1 MIRKVHWERQLGIAA
16 VALTAAYASA
26 PAISQKAPAGRPATR
41 EPSGK
46 PRKALLGFQRT
57 PGAYSACSRRLRDS
71 VAAFADHSPRPAE
84 SWSIAVWRR
93 SRNLPS
99 PIPRSRGRAPS
110 DGSRG
115 PTALPTL
122 RDVFETTARSLAES
136 SPDRWSRQTDRLT
149 QTRSGRLIWINSPA
163 TLCAVV

>member
-1 MIRKVHWERQLGIAA
+1 MIRKVHWGRQLGIAA

-93 SRNLPS
+93 SRKL
-99 PIPRSRGRAPS
+99 PIPRSRSRATR
-110 DGSRG
+110 DGSLG

-122 RDVFETTARSLAES
+122 HDVFETTARSLAER

-149 QTRSGRLIWINSPA
+149 QTRSGRLIWIKSPE